1 MYVTGGDDGC
11 VAAFGTLVMTENRRP
26 PEQWNLKDHT
36 ADMSP
41 LLHLP
46 HTGTLDNGHLLATES
61 RSVRGSGM
69 AGTRKAPRLS
79 HFMPILPT
87 CVLHFRLRSCTQ
99 PNSSELVTV
108 FLSLF
113 ERTSCASAMSGHWL
127 RTKGSPQQ
135 A

>member
-1 MYVTGGDDGC
+1 MRVTGGDEGS

-41 LLHLP
+41 LLPLP
-46 HTGTLDNGHLLATES
+46 HTGTLDSGHLLATES
-61 RSVRGSGM
+61 RSVRGSGR
-69 AGTRKAPRLS
+69 AGTWKAPHLS

-87 CVLHFRLRSCTQ
+87 CALHFRLRSCTQ

-108 FLSLF
+108 LLGLF
-113 ERTSCASAMSGHWL
+113 ERTSCASAMRGHWL
-127 RTKGSPQQ
+127 RMKGPPQQ